1 MTDVEIK
8 KAIEKYELEDEY
20 YNFNTLFGKYVTY
33 CMICFFENRK
43 LKVTR
48 IKNNKAE
55 IRVFK
60 NGNSLSMHWYNVR
73 DNYNKDLEN
82 GEDKI
87 LEFEII

>member
-1 MTDVEIK
+1 MTDAEINE
-8 KAIEKYELEDEY
+8 AIEFWELKDEY
-20 YNFNTLFGKYVTY
+20 YNFDTLFGKYATY
-33 CMICFFENRK
+33 CMICFFENKR

-48 IKNNKAE
+48 IKNNKCEVKVIKPGA
-55 IRVFK
+55 
-60 NGNSLSMHWYNVR
+60 GLSLHWYNVR